1 MATLATACHAQSKKE
16 AQLSVL
22 FVKAVAA
29 VVLDIVVHLLVVV
42 VVAVAAGAT
51 AVVGRGQGVTEAP
64 PKSAQAAVS
73 LGVPRSVL
81 ESQWSRL
88 LPAVH
93 VCHAG
98 SHECVE
104 N

>member
-51 AVVGRGQGVTEAP
+51 AVVGRGQGVTE
-64 PKSAQAAVS
+64 VS
-73 LGVPRSVL
+73 TSSSKFGCSEVCPGEPVVETS
-81 ESQWSRL
+81 SSSSRL
-88 LPAVH
+88 SRRIPRA
-93 VCHAG
+93 C
-98 SHECVE
+98 
-104 N
+104 